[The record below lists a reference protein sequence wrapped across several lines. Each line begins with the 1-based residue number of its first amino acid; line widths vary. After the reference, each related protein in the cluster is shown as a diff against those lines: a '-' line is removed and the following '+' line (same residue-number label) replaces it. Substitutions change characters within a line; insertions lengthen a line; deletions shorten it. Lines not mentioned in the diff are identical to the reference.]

1 MNEEFDYYHAS
12 MIDDE
17 KEEAELKKL
26 QKENRKKVKTIL

>member
-17 KEEAELKKL
+17 KEEAELK
-26 QKENRKKVKTIL
+26 NSRKKTEKS